1 MREAAMNVEGGA
13 RAGIALRG
21 ADALRLMVKVG
32 LLGFVCYLSTE
43 IGFALKFPP
52 HYISP
57 LWPTGAVLFSVL
69 VVTPV
74 RHWWAYTFAAYFSSV
89 LNDARA
95 GFPVSAVLFI
105 LAGLIEIF
113 IAAVGVRRFAGG
125 LRAFESLYS
134 LVAYIIIAAVLAPA
148 VSAFVAALAGTN
160 ENYWFYYR
168 VWFLSDALA
177 YLMLAPAILTWTAGA
192 SDTFKKVS
200 LVRWIE
206 ACLTG
211 FAVFAISALVFFWP
225 AADDSSVPALVYL
238 PLPFLLLA
246 AVRFGPAGINAC
258 LLVLAFLSITGA
270 VQGLGP
276 FTASTANDSVLSLQL
291 FLFTISVP
299 LMLLAALIQERR
311 DKEEA
316 LRESEERV
324 TLAAS
329 AGKLGLWI
337 WDVPR
342 DEIWVG

>member
-1 MREAAMNVEGGA
+1 
-13 RAGIALRG
+13 
-21 ADALRLMVKVG
+21 MVKVG

-177 YLMLAPAILTWTAGA
+177 YLM
-192 SDTFKKVS
+192 
-200 LVRWIE
+200 
-206 ACLTG
+206 
-211 FAVFAISALVFFWP
+211 
-225 AADDSSVPALVYL
+225 
-238 PLPFLLLA
+238 
-246 AVRFGPAGINAC
+246 
-258 LLVLAFLSITGA
+258 
-270 VQGLGP
+270 
-276 FTASTANDSVLSLQL
+276 
-291 FLFTISVP
+291 
-299 LMLLAALIQERR
+299 
-311 DKEEA
+311 
-316 LRESEERV
+316 
-324 TLAAS
+324 
-329 AGKLGLWI
+329 
-337 WDVPR
+337 
-342 DEIWVG
+342 